1 MKFSDIF
8 WTTLRVRTAIKIQDT
23 IIDSVTEAGKRAIIA
38 SNMPIII
45 RELLECENHFGSF
58 LEKQRKLIQ
67 VDKAL
72 SNLHKMNELTDKQKQ
87 IAREE
92 LLKLKQF
99 LEI

>member
-45 RELLECENHFGSF
+45 RELLECENHFDSF

>member
-1 MKFSDIF
+1 
-8 WTTLRVRTAIKIQDT
+8 
-23 IIDSVTEAGKRAIIA
+23 
-38 SNMPIII
+38 
-45 RELLECENHFGSF
+45 
-58 LEKQRKLIQ
+58 